1 LEKLKYLGNL
11 NEQMIEKQY
20 NLAISVAGKTKFSN
34 FTQDNIKAFYRLK
47 ISSIENKLGIVRE

>member
-20 NLAISVAGKTKFSN
+20 NSAISVAGKTKFSK
-34 FTQDNIKAFYRLK
+34 FTQDNIQAFYRLK
-47 ISSIENKLGIVRE
+47 ISSIENKLEIVRE